1 MFQLRQS
8 LNKNLPM
15 GEGRV
20 HLRTKKR
27 LAGSQEK
34 ETSMRSTKSK
44 TKVLIL
50 TLDEFAVWM
59 AVVPPFCLVLYHQ
72 QSSTSAIS
80 FVSNNNLVRDV
91 LSYCTDEEATNQWG
105 EVGGDTGGTEV
116 FSDFDTWINILHV
129 SVNINIFFHREICLR
144 HQTHHLIDI
153 TAWTNQR
160 SKLI

>member
-1 MFQLRQS
+1 MWDKKYCCGQFWKTQIAPVGTMFQLRQS

-34 ETSMRSTKSK
+34 ETSMRSKKSK

-50 TLDEFAVWM
+50 ILDEFAVWM

-91 LSYCTDEEATNQWG
+91 LSYCTDEEATHQWG
-105 EVGGDTGGTEV
+105 EVGGNIEGTEV
-116 FSDFDTWINILHV
+116 LSDFIWHMNKHFT
-129 SVNINIFFHREICLR
+129 C
-144 HQTHHLIDI
+144 
-153 TAWTNQR
+153 
-160 SKLI
+160 